1 MQEMTLE
8 EIQKLIPDTSAIRV
22 IQSLVDRGLVD
33 VQESMQERYKAKK
46 ERMVF
51 LNPLFAD
58 EHRLKEMIDSLEKAP
73 RQLNVLLTYLH
84 LQQSKGQVLQTELLK
99 QAQSSTAILK
109 SLCEKNIL
117 EIRNVE
123 TDRIQLKSTAQPV
136 WFSLNPEQE
145 RALNEIQEKL
155 SQRPILLHGIT
166 GSGKTHVY
174 LHLIRNVIQTGQ
186 QVLYLLP
193 EIALTAQLVRRL
205 QDAFGG
211 LVGIYHSRFSQ
222 MERVE
227 LWEKIR
233 SGHFKIIIG
242 ARSAVLLPFQELGL
256 IIVDEEHDASYK
268 QQEPAPRYQ
277 ARDAALVL
285 AHTLKA
291 GIVLGSA
298 TPSLESWYNVQQ
310 GKYTLVSLHERFG
323 EGQLPKITLIERHSG
338 TPSQKKNY
346 SLFTPELIQSIQQT
360 LEQRKQIIL
369 FQNRRGYA
377 PFLMCSMCGWVP
389 SCKFCDVSLT
399 YHKESDR
406 LHCHYCGSK
415 QQPVLICPDCGNNRI
430 LSKSAGTERIEEE
443 VKSIFPHA
451 RVQRFD
457 WDILKQKNR
466 YHEIIRQFEQRQID
480 ILVGTQMVVKGLDF
494 EHVRLVGVMNADSL
508 LAMPDFRVNE
518 RAFQLLQQVA
528 GRAGRKDEHGKVLIQ
543 VQRKNHPVIQ
553 ALIQQDYQSLLRK
566 EQEERKEF
574 LYPPITRLIRI
585 VFRHIVLERVQ
596 EAAAEVAT
604 QLLAFDDVLIVGPGE
619 PGISRVRN
627 KYIREVLVKMH
638 RSDEKNKILKSK
650 IRALIQTLST
660 QRKFA
665 AVQIHF
671 DVDPY

>member
-22 IQSLVDRGLVD
+22 IQALVDRGLVE
-33 VQESMQERYKAKK
+33 VQESIRERYKAKK

-51 LNPLFAD
+51 LQPMYSD
-58 EHRLKEMIDSLEKAP
+58 ENRLKELFDSLEKAP
-73 RQLNVLLTYLH
+73 RQLNILLTFLH
-84 LQQSKGQVLQTELLK
+84 LHHTKGQVLQAELLK
-99 QAQSSTAILK
+99 QADASGSILK
-109 SLCEKNIL
+109 SLCEKKIL
-117 EIRNVE
+117 EIRSVE
-123 TDRIQLKSTAQPV
+123 TDRIHLKSSSEPV
-136 WFSLNPEQE
+136 WH
-145 RALNEIQEKL
+145 ALNTEQQIALGEIQENL
-155 SQRPILLHGIT
+155 SLRPVLLHGIT

-174 LHLIRNVIQTGQ
+174 FHLIRRMLQSGK

-205 QDAFGG
+205 QEAFGE

-233 SGHFKIIIG
+233 SGQFKIIVG
-242 ARSAVLLPFQELGL
+242 ARSAVLLPFQQLGL
-256 IIVDEEHDASYK
+256 VIVDEEHDSSYK

-285 AHTLKA
+285 AQTLKA

-323 EGQLPKITLIERHSG
+323 EGQLPKIELVERMTG
-338 TPSQKKNY
+338 APQKKKHS
-346 SLFTPELIQSIQQT
+346 SLFTPELIQGIQRT
-360 LEQRKQIIL
+360 LEQGKQIIL

-377 PFLMCSMCGWVP
+377 PFLMCSTCGWVP

-399 YHKESDR
+399 YHKEGDR

-430 LSKSAGTERIEEE
+430 ISKSAGTERVEEE

-508 LAMPDFRVNE
+508 LAMPEFRVNE

-528 GRAGRKDEHGKVLIQ
+528 GRAGRKDEHGRVLIQ

-553 ALIQQDYQSLLRK
+553 ALMQQDYQSLLTK
-566 EQEERKEF
+566 ELAERKEF
-574 LYPPITRLIRI
+574 LYPPITRMIRI
-585 VFRHIVLERVQ
+585 VFRHISPDKVQ
-596 EAAAEVAT
+596 EAAVEIT
-604 QLLAFDDVLIVGPGE
+604 NQLKEFEDVLIVGPGE
-619 PGISRVRN
+619 PAVSRVRN
-627 KYIREVLVKMH
+627 KYIREVLIKMH
-638 RSDEKNKILKSK
+638 RSDQKNKMLKSK
-650 IRALIQTLST
+650 IRSLIQILGT

-665 AVQIHF
+665 SVQIHC

>member
-22 IQSLVDRGLVD
+22 VQSLVDRGIVE
-33 VQESMQERYKAKK
+33 VQESIRERYKAKK

-51 LNPLFAD
+51 LQPLYSD
-58 EHRLKEMIDSLEKAP
+58 ENRLKELFASLEKAP
-73 RQLNVLLTYLH
+73 RQLNILLTFLH
-84 LQQSKGQVLQTELLK
+84 LQQTKGQVQQTELLK
-99 QAQSSTAILK
+99 QADSSPSILR

-117 EIRNVE
+117 KIQSVE
-123 TDRIQLKSTAQPV
+123 TDRIHLKSSTEPV
-136 WFSLNPEQE
+136 WHELNTEQE
-145 RALNEIQEKL
+145 RALSEIKDKL
-155 SQRPILLHGIT
+155 SLRPVLLHGIT

-174 LHLIRNVIQTGQ
+174 FHLIRNILQSGK

-205 QDAFGG
+205 QEAFGE

-233 SGHFKIIIG
+233 SGQFKIIVG
-242 ARSAVLLPFQELGL
+242 ARSAVLLPFQQLGL
-256 IIVDEEHDASYK
+256 VIVDEEHDSSYK

-310 GKYTLVSLHERFG
+310 GKYTLVSLHERYG
-323 EGQLPKITLIERHSG
+323 EGQLPKIELIERNAG
-338 TPSQKKNY
+338 APQKKKNY
-346 SLFTPELIQSIQQT
+346 NLFTPELIQGIQQT
-360 LEQRKQIIL
+360 LVQGKQIIL

-377 PFLMCSMCGWVP
+377 PFLMCSTCGWVP

-399 YHKESDR
+399 YHKEGDR

-430 LSKSAGTERIEEE
+430 LSKSAGTERVEEE

-466 YHEIIRQFEQRQID
+466 YQEIIRLFEQRQID

-518 RAFQLLQQVA
+518 RSFQLLQQVA

-553 ALIQQDYQSLLRK
+553 ALLQQDYQSLLLK
-566 EQEERKEF
+566 ELEERKEF
-574 LYPPITRLIRI
+574 LYPPITRMIRI
-585 VFRHIVLERVQ
+585 IFRHISLDRVQ
-596 EAAAEVAT
+596 EAAVEIT
-604 QLLAFDDVLIVGPGE
+604 HQLKEFEDVLIVGPGE
-619 PGISRVRN
+619 PVVSRVRN
-627 KYIREVLVKMH
+627 KYIREVLIKLH
-638 RSDEKNKILKSK
+638 RSDQKNKALKSK
-650 IRALIQTLST
+650 IRSLIQLLGA

-665 AVQIHF
+665 SVQIHC